1 MERICT
7 ACGEFFKE
15 NACRSAQILYAV
27 VDSARYKF
35 FMLIQI
41 EKQWIELLKG
51 LSPGDFKAI
60 PSIILCEFLVIFF
73 YVLTRVSI

>member
-27 VDSARYKF
+27 VDSAR
-35 FMLIQI
+35 
-41 EKQWIELLKG
+41 WIELLKG

-60 PSIILCEFLVIFF
+60 PSIILCEFLIIFF
-73 YVLTRVSI
+73 YVLDY

>member
-15 NACRSAQILYAV
+15 NACRSAQI
-27 VDSARYKF
+27 
-35 FMLIQI
+35 MLIQI
-41 EKQWIELLKG
+41 EKRWIELLKG

-60 PSIILCEFLVIFF
+60 PSIILCEFLIIFF
-73 YVLTRVSI
+73 YVLDY